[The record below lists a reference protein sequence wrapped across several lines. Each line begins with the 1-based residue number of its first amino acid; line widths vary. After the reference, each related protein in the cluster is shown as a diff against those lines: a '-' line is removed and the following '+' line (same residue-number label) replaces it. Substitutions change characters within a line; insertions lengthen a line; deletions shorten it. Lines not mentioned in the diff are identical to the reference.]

1 MVLFSANYVRK
12 AIKPRLLGNRHHKRK
27 RETTQR
33 EPNSPPATLH
43 RLLRRKKEEEQG
55 ERKKSDL
62 IMIGIHE
69 GPSTAGRYVGSI
81 LDKVESSKSQNRNS
95 NTNITAANSPDP
107 EDPSSPQ
114 TYLIVVTV
122 LSTLLPLLCIIL
134 SIALGRRLWVKYRSE
149 GYSGVVEREDTAQT
163 SLRSREGGSRKSSR
177 ASRVT
182 KETNSRDQLIPQD
195 QLEETIDEEPW
206 TISLKPDEHTRR
218 MSVIQRVSPLPPRRG
233 DSCPIPHCTGE
244 DEDDEEPLDEE
255 VWPINLNPEEHTRRM
270 SMIQRVSP
278 LPPRRVD
285 SCPVPHCIGDQEDE
299 PLDEEVWPIIL
310 NPEEHTRRMS
320 MIQRVSPLPP
330 RRVDSC
336 PVPHCIGDQ
345 ENAIGEEPWTISLKP
360 SESTRRMSMIQ
371 RVSPLPPR
379 RGDTCPVPHCIGDS
393 TVASP
398 LEDHQQLATVEVI
411 TTDVSA
417 EEEAAAAAAAGGAS
431 TPTPSTSTA
440 PKPTTSLM
448 QKSLGKQQLPLTQQ
462 LSHPET
468 SSHHHHPQFLD
479 ATHPH
484 NHRYLHLNN
493 PHFRYSQRRTRS
505 ISAHD
510 RSNGV
515 LSKVSVSM
523 RNHSLVVEVED
534 PPRRRSVSDISEG
547 GKTKLMRT
555 EAEVEPLSKHFL
567 SKKKKDELIVKVDK
581 SLELGVE
588 GLSQADVIRS
598 ASPSP
603 YPLSREGSPRPRGP
617 SQDEGVID
625 LALRTVQV
633 EPVETYPY
641 EVVEHQDQEIQT
653 VSLGNGNFGLST
665 SDLSLDSSGN
675 TTYTYGNQVPYGGG
689 YYGYPVTQGYPMD
702 TRSRRLHVVVPLGH
716 HSDEDPAEY
725 RRGRVD
731 RKASLPSSAL
741 EEYRPSRYARAQLG
755 KQYSLPVM
763 PIIRPARFT
772 PMETNVSYREEDD
785 SQETIEE

>member
-12 AIKPRLLGNRHHKRK
+12 AIKPRLLGNRHHKFLRSPSPRVPARSSIIHSLRRK

-182 KETNSRDQLIPQD
+182 KETNSRDQLIPQTPG
-195 QLEETIDEEPW
+195 LEILVW
-206 TISLKPDEHTRR
+206 T
-218 MSVIQRVSPLPPRRG
+218 
-233 DSCPIPHCTGE
+233 
-244 DEDDEEPLDEE
+244 
-255 VWPINLNPEEHTRRM
+255 
-270 SMIQRVSP
+270 
-278 LPPRRVD
+278 
-285 SCPVPHCIGDQEDE
+285 
-299 PLDEEVWPIIL
+299 
-310 NPEEHTRRMS
+310 
-320 MIQRVSPLPP
+320 
-330 RRVDSC
+330 
-336 PVPHCIGDQ
+336 
-345 ENAIGEEPWTISLKP
+345 
-360 SESTRRMSMIQ
+360 
-371 RVSPLPPR
+371 
-379 RGDTCPVPHCIGDS
+379 DS

>member
-12 AIKPRLLGNRHHKRK
+12 AIKPRLLGNRHHKFLRSPSPRVPARSSIIHSLRRK

-182 KETNSRDQLIPQD
+182 KETNSRDQLIPQ
-195 QLEETIDEEPW
+195 
-206 TISLKPDEHTRR
+206 
-218 MSVIQRVSPLPPRRG
+218 
-233 DSCPIPHCTGE
+233 
-244 DEDDEEPLDEE
+244 
-255 VWPINLNPEEHTRRM
+255 
-270 SMIQRVSP
+270 
-278 LPPRRVD
+278 
-285 SCPVPHCIGDQEDE
+285 
-299 PLDEEVWPIIL
+299 
-310 NPEEHTRRMS
+310 
-320 MIQRVSPLPP
+320 
-330 RRVDSC
+330 
-336 PVPHCIGDQ
+336 
-345 ENAIGEEPWTISLKP
+345 
-360 SESTRRMSMIQ
+360 
-371 RVSPLPPR
+371 
-379 RGDTCPVPHCIGDS
+379 DS